1 MPDIVIAILAILFVL
16 GVAINIHEFGHFIV
30 AKFFGMRVEAYS
42 LFGLGPRVFGIKIGH
57 TDYRVSAIPLGAYVK
72 LYGDEATS
80 SLEGGS
86 SEKNVEKF
94 MDERNIGE
102 VAPEETEPAEVV
114 PDSELYEL
122 RPRWQKFLVMLGGP
136 FMNIVLALTIPFT
149 MALIYGVPANPSPIV
164 GFVKPA
170 GAADVA
176 GIKAGDRIVNFDG
189 VENPSWDRIQD
200 DALLVPEK
208 EVPLIVERQ
217 GQRTSLK
224 IKPTKV
230 TENGQSGGF
239 LDMAPD
245 AGTEPVVV
253 GSIDATMPAA
263 ESGLQKGDWITS
275 VNDKAIRN
283 SQEMKIMVGESKD
296 QPIKLA
302 ITRNNLRQEIT
313 THAVQKD
320 GEWRIGIAFDPTL
333 MASREPVGI
342 VGAAGEAVNQNSRIL
357 RLTGKA
363 LGQVGTGERSARDT
377 VSGPIGIGQI
387 IITTVFAS
395 GFIGLLS
402 VLMAISLS
410 LGVMNLLPIP
420 MLDGGQIMVLGI
432 EKVLSWFGKTLG
444 MVAKERIQLTGLAIV
459 LLLMVTVIF
468 FDVSRIVSK

>member
-1 MPDIVIAILAILFVL
+1 MPDILIAILAILFVL

-30 AKFFGMRVEAYS
+30 AKMFGMRVEAYS
-42 LFGLGPRVFGIKIGH
+42 FFGLGPRVAGIKIGN
-57 TDYRVSAIPLGAYVK
+57 TDYRISAIPLGAYVK
-72 LYGDEATS
+72 LYGDEATGP
-80 SLEGGS
+80 LEG
-86 SEKNVEKF
+86 K
-94 MDERNIGE
+94 DEQPKEE
-102 VAPEETEPAEVV
+102 VPEG
-114 PDSELYEL
+114 ELYEL
-122 RPRWQKFLVMLGGP
+122 RPRWQKFHVMIGGP
-136 FMNIVLALTIPFT
+136 FMNIVLALAIPFT
-149 MALIYGVPANPSPIV
+149 MAMIYGVPANPAPIV

-176 GIKAGDRIVNFDG
+176 GIKAGDRIVSFDG

-200 DALLVPEK
+200 DALLIPEK
-208 EVPLIVERQ
+208 EVPVVVERN
-217 GQRTSLK
+217 GQRNALT

-253 GSIDATMPAA
+253 GSVDPTMPA
-263 ESGLQKGDWITS
+263 GKDGVQKGDWITS
-275 VNDKAIRN
+275 VNDRAIRN
-283 SQEMKIMVGESKD
+283 SQEMKILVGETKD
-296 QPIKLA
+296 QSIKLA
-302 ITRNNLRQEIT
+302 ITRNGQRTELT

-333 MASREPVGI
+333 MSTRESVGV
-342 VGAAGEAVNQNSRIL
+342 VGAAGEAVTQNSRIL

-363 LGQVGTGERSARDT
+363 LGQVGTGERAARDT

-395 GFIGLLS
+395 GFLGLLS

-432 EKVLSWFGKTLG
+432 EKVLSWFGRTLS
-444 MVAKERIQLTGLAIV
+444 MVARERIQLTGLAIV

-468 FDVSRIVSK
+468 FDVSRLVGK